1 MRMPRF
7 RGVDTEL
14 GWVNRELADLRR
26 VLREANAA
34 REVAAVFAALPTT
47 SESPNV
53 FVDPATGALARSIS
67 SARYKVDVGP
77 TAISVGAVLGL
88 VPVSWRD
95 AGGGSRRHV
104 GLIAED
110 VEAAGLGWC
119 VTRDAEGR
127 VESLAYDRLAVAL
140 LAVVQSLAER
150 VAALEAS

>member
-1 MRMPRF
+1 M
-7 RGVDTEL
+7 
-14 GWVNRELADLRR
+14 ADLRR
-26 VLREANAA
+26 ALREANAA

-95 AGGGSRRHV
+95 AGAAVGGMS
-104 GLIAED
+104 G
-110 VEAAGLGWC
+110 
-119 VTRDAEGR
+119 
-127 VESLAYDRLAVAL
+127 
-140 LAVVQSLAER
+140 
-150 VAALEAS
+150 